1 MNLLEC
7 MRNDWELSGKSLLEL
22 LPGKVAPRQV
32 ALWQSLSRSLK
43 VTFGGSEIAL
53 DLKQR
58 LREDPSPM
66 QTITMAY
73 LKLATDAKE
82 RRKSGDPWPV
92 IIIDE
97 ANALS
102 EWEDKRPLL
111 ALLRFFVFLTKQK
124 QLAHGERA
132 GLLVPSR
139 VRVKPHACL
148 AVVLAT
154 SDTFLLN
161 WLESGA
167 SALPDEVAF
176 WILSLLSLCF
186 AGPIVAPFSNT
197 YTIGNLSRDEAR
209 TFFFHHVLSSKE
221 APGAIEAWDRVY
233 EVCGGNPGA
242 LRNCATNAL
251 MMDWEEGEPCVATS
265 LNGVSA
271 DTYRSL

>member
-22 LPGKVAPRQV
+22 LPGKVAPWQV
-32 ALWQSLSRSLK
+32 ALWQSLLRSLK
-43 VTFGGSEIAL
+43 VTFGGAEIAL

-73 LKLATDAKE
+73 LKLATEAKE

-102 EWEDKRPLL
+102 EWEDKKPLL
-111 ALLRFFVFLTKQK
+111 ALLKFFVFITKQK

-167 SALPDEVAF
+167 SALMK
-176 WILSLLSLCF
+176 L
-186 AGPIVAPFSNT
+186 PFGSSHSSPCVLQ
-197 YTIGNLSRDEAR
+197 G
-209 TFFFHHVLSSKE
+209 LSSRPSATRTRSATCRATRLAHSFSTTSSPPKRRL
-221 APGAIEAWDRVY
+221 APSRRGIACTRCAAATPVH
-233 EVCGGNPGA
+233 
-242 LRNCATNAL
+242 CATAPQ
-251 MMDWEEGEPCVATS
+251 M
-265 LNGVSA
+265 
-271 DTYRSL
+271 R